1 MCGLPGRFAGI
12 HQRDSIA
19 TASDGANRCTRT
31 VAFLPPRLRE
41 VRLRDGQ
48 IVIYVSLTVHAL
60 RVSVMFARGL
70 DNALPP
76 IALSSTFDASLHA
89 SLAPETD
96 RSVIPGRWLVFAAI
110 AGLILLVMMME
121 YERLSIPLLA
131 PATLL
136 FALAFAALG
145 TVRHVFRNP
154 TSHRQRIAR
163 DMAEYYGI
171 FTVITL
177 TGALASYPVS
187 AMTTGF
193 ADEGLQRADE
203 LMHFDWLA
211 WYSLVAE
218 HRSLQIIGTAFYQ
231 SIYASPAILL
241 GWFAVTHKRA
251 AARRFIASFWVAAVL
266 ALVMFRFMPAV
277 GPFAT
282 LAHGPAPYMPDSG
295 LWMDQLIPELRL
307 HLFHVIDLGA
317 IRGLVSAPSFHTASA
332 VLFIA
337 AAWPYRT
344 LRWPILILNVGM
356 LISTPVEGT
365 HYLSDM
371 ILGAAVAGVALGA
384 VAALTEA
391 LSRRT
396 EDWQPVLAP
405 AKASRKI

>member
-1 MCGLPGRFAGI
+1 M
-12 HQRDSIA
+12 
-19 TASDGANRCTRT
+19 
-31 VAFLPPRLRE
+31 
-41 VRLRDGQ
+41 
-48 IVIYVSLTVHAL
+48 
-60 RVSVMFARGL
+60 
-70 DNALPP
+70 PP

-89 SLAPETD
+89 SIAPETD
-96 RSVIPGRWLVFAAI
+96 RSVIPGRWLVLAAI
-110 AGLILLVMMME
+110 AGLVMLTLAME
-121 YERLSIPLLA
+121 YERLSIALLS
-131 PATLL
+131 PATLI
-136 FALAFAALG
+136 FALTFGALG
-145 TVRHVFRNP
+145 LVRHAFRNP
-154 TSHRQRIAR
+154 ISHGQRVAR
-163 DMAEYYGI
+163 DMAEYYGL
-171 FTVITL
+171 FTIIAL

-187 AMTTGF
+187 AMTSGYV
-193 ADEGLQRADE
+193 DEGLERADAI
-203 LMHFDWLA
+203 LHFDWLA
-211 WYSLVAE
+211 WYNLVAE

-241 GWFAVTHKRA
+241 GWFAWTNKRA
-251 AARRFIASFWVAAVL
+251 AARRFIASFWIAAVL

-282 LAHGPAPYMPDSG
+282 LAHGPVPYMPDSG

-337 AAWPYRT
+337 AAWPWRT
-344 LRWPILILNVGM
+344 LRWPLLALNVAM

-384 VAALTEA
+384 VAALSEA

-396 EDWQPVLAP
+396 GNWQPVLVP
-405 AKASRKI
+405 AKAGRRN

>member
-1 MCGLPGRFAGI
+1 
-12 HQRDSIA
+12 
-19 TASDGANRCTRT
+19 
-31 VAFLPPRLRE
+31 
-41 VRLRDGQ
+41 
-48 IVIYVSLTVHAL
+48 
-60 RVSVMFARGL
+60 
-70 DNALPP
+70 LPP

-89 SLAPETD
+89 SIAPETD
-96 RSVIPGRWLVFAAI
+96 RSVIPGRWLVLAAI
-110 AGLILLVMMME
+110 AGLVMLTLAME
-121 YERLSIPLLA
+121 YERLSIALLS
-131 PATLL
+131 PATLI
-136 FALAFAALG
+136 FALTFGALG
-145 TVRHVFRNP
+145 MVRHAFRNP
-154 TSHRQRIAR
+154 ISHGQRVAR
-163 DMAEYYGI
+163 DMAEYYGL
-171 FTVITL
+171 FTIIAL

-187 AMTTGF
+187 AMTSGF
-193 ADEGLQRADE
+193 VDEGLERADAI
-203 LMHFDWLA
+203 LHFDWLA
-211 WYSLVAE
+211 WYTLVAD
-218 HRSLQIIGTAFYQ
+218 HRALQIIGTAFYQ

-241 GWFAVTHKRA
+241 GWFAWTNKRA
-251 AARRFIASFWVAAVL
+251 AARRFIASFWIAAVL

-282 LAHGPAPYMPDSG
+282 LAHGPVPYMPDSG

-344 LRWPILILNVGM
+344 LRWPLLALNTAM

-384 VAALTEA
+384 VAALSEA

-396 EDWQPVLAP
+396 GNWQPVLVP
-405 AKASRKI
+405 AKAARRS

>member
-1 MCGLPGRFAGI
+1 M
-12 HQRDSIA
+12 
-19 TASDGANRCTRT
+19 
-31 VAFLPPRLRE
+31 
-41 VRLRDGQ
+41 
-48 IVIYVSLTVHAL
+48 
-60 RVSVMFARGL
+60 
-70 DNALPP
+70 
-76 IALSSTFDASLHA
+76 
-89 SLAPETD
+89 APETD
-96 RSVIPGRWLVFAAI
+96 RSVIPGRWLIFAAI
-110 AGLILLVMMME
+110 AGLVLLTLMME
-121 YERLSIPLLA
+121 YERLSIALLS
-131 PATLL
+131 PATLI
-136 FALAFAALG
+136 FGLAFAAMG
-145 TVRHVFRNP
+145 IVRHALRNP
-154 TSHRQRIAR
+154 TSHGQRIAR

-171 FTVITL
+171 FTIITL

-187 AMTTGF
+187 AMTSGF
-193 ADEGLQRADE
+193 ADEGLQRADAI
-203 LMHFDWLA
+203 LHFDWLA

-241 GWFAVTHKRA
+241 GWFAVTNKRA

-266 ALVMFRFMPAV
+266 ALVMFRYMPAV

-282 LAHGPAPYMPDSG
+282 LAHGPVPYMPDSG

-307 HLFHVIDLGA
+307 HLVHVIDLGA

-344 LRWPILILNVGM
+344 LRWPILILNIGM

-396 EDWQPVLAP
+396 ENWQPVLAP
-405 AKASRKI
+405 AKISRKL

>member
-1 MCGLPGRFAGI
+1 M
-12 HQRDSIA
+12 
-19 TASDGANRCTRT
+19 
-31 VAFLPPRLRE
+31 
-41 VRLRDGQ
+41 
-48 IVIYVSLTVHAL
+48 
-60 RVSVMFARGL
+60 
-70 DNALPP
+70 PP

-231 SIYASPAILL
+231 SIYASPASLR

-251 AARRFIASFWVAAVL
+251 AARRVIASFWVAAVL

-317 IRGLVSAPSFHTASA
+317 IRGLVSAPSFPTASA

-356 LISTPVEGT
+356 LISPPVEGT

-371 ILGAAVAGVALGA
+371 ILGAAVAGAALGA
-384 VAALTEA
+384 VAVLTEA

-396 EDWQPVLAP
+396 EGWQPMLAP